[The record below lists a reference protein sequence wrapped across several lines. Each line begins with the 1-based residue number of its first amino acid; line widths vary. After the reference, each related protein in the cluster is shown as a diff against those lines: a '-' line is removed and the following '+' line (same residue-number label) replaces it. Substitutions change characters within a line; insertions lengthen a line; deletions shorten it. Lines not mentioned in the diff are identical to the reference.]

1 MKGQKQRVG
10 IIAAPKKRKKETS
23 WKTEKTRPWTI
34 PSAEATSGRSARPT
48 RPAERR
54 KATRPRDSDTTEPST
69 TSSPISSPNAKPP
82 TTKPKPMRKPKR
94 IGGRRPSKAL
104 SPSGDI
110 YDDLTERAEHC
121 CGESKFDVVVGTN
134 VSSFGFGDNDRKE
147 KEIFETKTP
156 EETVRKFYEL
166 IAKYKADGTLGDCV
180 IAVEDDN
187 EYDQVTI
194 LAEYDGKETKSVSEV
209 CWC

>member
-1 MKGQKQRVG
+1 MEDGKDEAMDNSISRSDIRKIREAHKTSGTTESD
-10 IIAAPKKRKKETS
+10 AAERFGYNRALDDVVAYLVAKRKAADDKA
-23 WKTEKTRPWTI
+23 KADEK
-34 PSAEATSGRSARPT
+34 AKAD
-48 RPAERR
+48 RR
-54 KATRPRDSDTTEPST
+54 AKAIEGLEPL
-69 TSSPISSPNAKPP
+69 A
-82 TTKPKPMRKPKR
+82 
-94 IGGRRPSKAL
+94 
-104 SPSGDI
+104 GDI